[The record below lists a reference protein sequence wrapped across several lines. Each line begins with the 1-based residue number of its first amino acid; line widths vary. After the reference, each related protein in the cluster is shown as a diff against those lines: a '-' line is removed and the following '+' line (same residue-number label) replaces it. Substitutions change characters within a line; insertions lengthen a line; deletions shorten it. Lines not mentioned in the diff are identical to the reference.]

1 MIYII
6 HYTPYTYRKESIC
19 RQLKDDDLYF
29 IEKYDREHLT
39 NISMYRNM
47 KLTNISVVEK
57 HIEAWR
63 LIFQSTDPSNYNLIL
78 EDDAILADTFKQTLQ
93 LYIQQIP
100 DTYDMVFLGD
110 GCDLHIPHNLRI
122 GSSNIFLKGNEPSD
136 WGGDG
141 ATRCTDSY
149 LISKKCC
156 AKLLDIVYKK
166 PISLPI
172 DFLLNSFCR
181 ELALEVYWAEPTI
194 VTQGFPETQN
204 KFTTS

>member
-6 HYTPYTYRKESIC
+6 HYTPYTDRKESIF
-19 RQLKDDDLYF
+19 RQLDDVYF
-29 IEKYDREHLT
+29 IEKYDREQLT
-39 NISMYRNM
+39 DISMYTGM
-47 KLTNISVVEK
+47 KLTNISLIEK

-63 LIFQSTDPSNYNLIL
+63 LISQSADPFNYNLIL
-78 EDDAILADTFKQTLQ
+78 EDDAILADNFKTALQ

-110 GCDLHIPHNLRI
+110 GCGFHIPDFLRS
-122 GSSNIFLKGNEPSD
+122 GSGNIFLKGNEPSW

-156 AKLLDIVYKK
+156 AKLLEAVYKK

-172 DFLLNSFCR
+172 DFLLNSLCR

-194 VTQGFPETQN
+194 VTQGFSETQN
-204 KFTTS
+204 KSLTYR